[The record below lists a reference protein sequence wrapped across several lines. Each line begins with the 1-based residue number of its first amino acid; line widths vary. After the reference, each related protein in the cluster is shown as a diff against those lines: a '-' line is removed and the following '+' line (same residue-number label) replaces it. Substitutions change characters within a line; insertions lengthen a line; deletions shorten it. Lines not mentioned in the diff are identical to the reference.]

1 MLTEG
6 YHMGAYM
13 SPRSLSSGR
22 GAPLTSHRPDPET
35 LCGQKRDAIPMRIL
49 IDATTAEPNLRVFGM
64 SLVERL
70 LHSLRRS
77 PLEPDQVRIAVH
89 SENDAVEPNHP
100 MRRAVDQRAQ
110 DGLAVVWEGG
120 TAPLGERVAKTL
132 RDAPDSAWIVISGD
146 TIIDARLLPQLANLS
161 GQVFFASGE
170 DEERGAILRLSAA
183 APSGDP
189 SATTVL
195 DLAGRMT
202 ADGDA
207 RPMTSADFDGYIVEL
222 RRDLDPYL
230 FRVTDEDA
238 RRRVERF
245 LFWSNYKG
253 STDFMT
259 KYVWPPLVW
268 ILVRPLARWRVHPNV
283 VTAVDI
289 AATIAAI
296 PLWMEG
302 WWATGFF
309 LAYLMS
315 LLDSVD
321 GKLAR
326 LTFTYSRLGGVLDH
340 GLDLV
345 HPPFWYLGW
354 AWGLSGGDP
363 HSPVFQASLWMFWLY
378 WADRLCAPIFKARTG
393 RSIHGYL
400 PVDVKIRTFISRRN
414 VNLPIFTAAV
424 AIDALRPGSGWEVS
438 IAVFYAIIVWQAVC
452 VVYHAVR
459 TVQFFNVEK
468 GSAPT

>member
-1 MLTEG
+1 
-6 YHMGAYM
+6 
-13 SPRSLSSGR
+13 
-22 GAPLTSHRPDPET
+22 
-35 LCGQKRDAIPMRIL
+35 
-49 IDATTAEPNLRVFGM
+49 M
-64 SLVERL
+64 SLVERH
-70 LHSLRRS
+70 LHGLRRS
-77 PLEPDQVRIAVH
+77 PLDLDEIRIFVDTGG
-89 SENDAVEPNHP
+89 EDDAVAPDHP
-100 MRRAVDQRAQ
+100 IRSAIGADAF
-110 DGLAVVWEGG
+110 DDLAIRWVGG
-120 TAPLGERVAKTL
+120 TAPLGERLAAAL
-132 RDAPDSAWIVISGD
+132 DASSGAPFLVIDGD
-146 TIIDARLLPQLANLS
+146 TILDARLLPQLSALDGN
-161 GQVFFASGE
+161 VFFTHG
-170 DEERGAILRLSAA
+170 DGGERGAVLRLDAA
-183 APSGDP
+183 ARPAAIRPQG
-189 SATTVL
+189 ANLLELVEA
-195 DLAGRMT
+195 LASDGEARAMT
-202 ADGDA
+202 A
-207 RPMTSADFDGYIVEL
+207 ADFDAYIVEL

-230 FRVTDEDA
+230 FRIREDGA

-268 ILVRPLARWRVHPNV
+268 LLVRPLARWRVHPNW

-289 AATIAAI
+289 AATFVAI
-296 PLWMEG
+296 PFWMNG

-326 LTFTYSRLGGVLDH
+326 VTFTYSKLGGILDH

-354 AWGLSGGDP
+354 AWGLSAGDTQ
-363 HSPVFQASLWMFWLY
+363 SAVFQASVWMFWLY
-378 WADRLCAPIFKARTG
+378 WADRLCAPIFKSRTG

-414 VNLPIFTAAV
+414 VNLPFFTG
-424 AIDALRPGSGWEVS
+424 AIILDALRPGTGWEIS
-438 IAVFYAIIVWQAVC
+438 TAVFYAIVAWQAVC
-452 VVYHAVR
+452 LVYHAIR

-468 GSAPT
+468 GSAPI

>member
-1 MLTEG
+1 
-6 YHMGAYM
+6 
-13 SPRSLSSGR
+13 
-22 GAPLTSHRPDPET
+22 
-35 LCGQKRDAIPMRIL
+35 MRIL
-49 IDATTAEPNLRVFGM
+49 IDATTADPTIRVFGM

-77 PLEPDQVRIAVH
+77 PLDPEEIRILVR
-89 SENDAVEPNHP
+89 SEHEDVDPTHP
-100 MRRAVDQRAQ
+100 IRCAIQRRALDATTIT
-110 DGLAVVWEGG
+110 WESG
-120 TAPLGERVAKTL
+120 TDPLGERVAKAL
-132 RDAPDSAWIVISGD
+132 QDQPGSPWLVISGD
-146 TIIDARLLPQLANLS
+146 TIVDARLLPQLADLEGN
-161 GQVFFASGE
+161 VFFAHGE
-170 DEERGAILRLSAA
+170 GEERAAMLRFDPA
-183 APSGDP
+183 APSAEP
-189 SATTVL
+189 SAATL
-195 DLAGRMT
+195 LELAETMSASGQ
-202 ADGDA
+202 A
-207 RPMTSADFDGYIVEL
+207 RAMTSADFDSYIVEL

-230 FRVTDEDA
+230 FRVSHQDA

-245 LFWSNYKG
+245 MFWSNYKG

-268 ILVRPLARWRVHPNV
+268 LLVRPLARWRVHPNW

-289 AATIAAI
+289 AATFVAI
-296 PLWMEG
+296 PFWMQG

-326 LTFTYSRLGGVLDH
+326 VTYTYSKLGNVLDH

-354 AWGLSGGDP
+354 AWGLSGGDTR
-363 HSPVFQASLWMFWLY
+363 SAVFQASVWMFWLY
-378 WADRLCAPIFKARTG
+378 WADRLSAPIFKARTG

-400 PVDVKIRTFISRRN
+400 PIDVKIRTFISRRN
-414 VNLPIFTAAV
+414 VNLPFFTAAV
-424 AIDALRPGSGWEVS
+424 AIDALRPGPGWELS
-438 IAVFYAIIVWQAVC
+438 IAVFYGIVVWQALC

>member
-1 MLTEG
+1 
-6 YHMGAYM
+6 
-13 SPRSLSSGR
+13 
-22 GAPLTSHRPDPET
+22 
-35 LCGQKRDAIPMRIL
+35 MRIL
-49 IDATTAEPNLRVFGM
+49 IDATTADPSIRVFGM
-64 SLVERL
+64 TLVERL

-77 PLEPDQVRIAVH
+77 LLETEEIRILVQ
-89 SENDAVEPNHP
+89 SEREEVDTSHP
-100 MRRAVDQRAQ
+100 VRRAIARRA
-110 DGLAVVWEGG
+110 LEAAPITWIGG
-120 TAPLGERVAKTL
+120 TAPLGERIAETL
-132 RDAPDSAWIVISGD
+132 GSQPSSAWLAVSAD
-146 TIIDARLLPQLANLS
+146 TIIDARLLPQLAALEGS
-161 GQVFFASGE
+161 VFFAHVDSGE
-170 DEERGAILRLSAA
+170 VGDAGERAAMLRFESG
-183 APSGDP
+183 APSIDP
-189 SATTVL
+189 SAATL
-195 DLAGRMT
+195 WALAEGM
-202 ADGDA
+202 AASGQA
-207 RPMTSADFDGYIVEL
+207 RAMAPGDFDSYIVSL

-230 FRVTDEDA
+230 VPVSTEDA
-238 RRRVERF
+238 RHRVERF
-245 LFWSNYKG
+245 MFWSNYKG

-268 ILVRPLARWRVHPNV
+268 LLVRPLARWRVHPNT

-289 AATIAAI
+289 AATFIAI
-296 PLWMEG
+296 PFWMHG

-326 LTFTYSRLGGVLDH
+326 VTYTYSKLGNVLDH

-354 AWGLSGGDP
+354 AWGLSDGDMQ
-363 HSPVFQASLWMFWLY
+363 SAVFQASVWMFWLY
-378 WADRLCAPIFKARTG
+378 WADRICAPIFKRRTG

-414 VNLPIFTAAV
+414 VNLPFFTAAV
-424 AIDALRPGSGWEVS
+424 AIDALRPGTGWEVS
-438 IAVFYAIIVWQAVC
+438 IAVFYAIVVWQALC
-452 VVYHAVR
+452 VAYHAVR